1 MEIRVSPDSREA
13 YRALRPGVA
22 LPDGTVV
29 AALHRDTERGQPG
42 PVYVMEKHNARWSF
56 QVLGSN
62 GRPAEHGPLTLC
74 GRCHA
79 EAAQDMLFGLP
90 RDRD

>member
-13 YRALRPGVA
+13 YRALRPGVT

-29 AALHRDTERGQPG
+29 AALHRDVDSTRPG
-42 PVYVMEKHNARWSF
+42 PVYVMEKQNGSWSF
-56 QVLGSN
+56 QVLGAD

-74 GRCHA
+74 ARCHA
-79 EAAQDMLFGLP
+79 EAPADMLFGLP
-90 RDRD
+90 RNRD

>member
-13 YRALRPGVA
+13 YRTLRPGVA
-22 LPDGTVV
+22 LPDGTIV
-29 AALHRDTERGQPG
+29 AALHRDTERSQPG
-42 PVYVMEKHNARWSF
+42 PIYVMEKQNGRWAF

-62 GRPAEHGPLTLC
+62 GRPTEHGPLTLC
-74 GRCHA
+74 ARCHA

-90 RDRD
+90 RNRD